1 MQMQLDNTTLTI
13 KISNTEPVELAD
25 FAKSMMSLANDY
37 ESRCTANP
45 KQPAKLYIK
54 EIKNGSIVAILAPL
68 APLAGQLLTEQF
80 DLVGNYADFLKAVFD
95 WLLKGGDKPEGVTLK
110 NLHNISNL
118 VSPVANDKGANIHI
132 HTGDNSVNHINL
144 TINHYE
150 AHTVQNKARNE
161 MEIMQEDEEAE
172 KSGDYTQVLMYWA
185 QIAAA
190 KSTDQAVIE
199 SISMRPVKTVM
210 DDDVKQELILAEA
223 HPFAKVHLV
232 DVNVQTYK
240 GKPKLYKITRYYLSM
255 DKDDV

>member
-1 MQMQLDNTTLTI
+1 MQMQLDKTTLI
-13 KISNTEPVELAD
+13 VKIENTEPVELAD

-54 EIKNGSIVAILAPL
+54 EIKNGSIVATLAPL
-68 APLAGQLLTEQF
+68 APLAGQLLAEQF
-80 DLVGNYADFLKAVFD
+80 DLVGSYADFLKAVFG
-95 WLLKGGDKPEGVTLK
+95 WLLQGKDKPEGVTLK

-132 HTGDNSVNHINL
+132 HTGDNSANHIKL

-150 AHTVQNKARNE
+150 ANTVQNKARNE
-161 MEIMQEDEEAE
+161 MEIMRDDDEAE

-185 QIAAA
+185 QIAAE
-190 KSTDQAVIE
+190 KNTDQAVIE

-210 DDDVKQELILAEA
+210 DDGAKQDLILAEPY
-223 HPFAKVHLV
+223 PFSKVHLV

-240 GKPKLYKITRYYLSM
+240 GRPKLYKITRYYSSM
-255 DKDDV
+255 DKGD